1 MQIIKW
7 SILTQNSKNPSIVA
21 VLFLTSLEYIQPL
34 HRLHLHHLHFREFY
48 KYNDCRKRDFYWY
61 FASRSSF
68 YSSVVETS

>member
-1 MQIIKW
+1 MQIIKR

-21 VLFLTSLEYIQPL
+21 VLFLTSLECIQPL
-34 HRLHLHHLHFREFY
+34 HHLESFINTMVVE
-48 KYNDCRKRDFYWY
+48 KQVFYWY